1 MFLSQ
6 LHFFDY
12 YLYSFLLFLFFYIK
26 LFISKFSGVEGYQPS
41 HCSWPW
47 RGVRALP
54 FLAIYLQEMVVEHE
68 HIFLYNIFHSFFW
81 NSYVDIICFYY
92 FLFVIYIN
100 NNKYLITVRPI
111 HKFYFSIKNF
121 HIFPFFLS

>member
-1 MFLSQ
+1 MFLSP
-6 LHFFDY
+6 LHFIDY
-12 YLYSFLLFLFFYIK
+12 YLYSFLLLLFFILNY
-26 LFISKFSGVEGYQPS
+26 LFQNSLGGRGVQPS

-54 FLAIYLQEMVVEHE
+54 FLAIYLHEMVVEHE
-68 HIFLYNIFHSFFW
+68 HIFLNNIFHSFFW
-81 NSYVDIICFYY
+81 NSYVNIIFLYY

-100 NNKYLITVRPI
+100 NNKYLITIRPI